1 MTIAVTPE
9 DDAPV
14 AVNDDFMVGEDSV
27 LSADLSR
34 NLLANDIDV
43 DMDALTII
51 TTPVS
56 GPSNGSVTINPD
68 GTFTYTPNADFDGTD
83 SFTYEINDGN
93 STSQADVTINVTPEN
108 DAPVAVNDDFMVGED
123 SILNADL
130 SRNLLANDIDVD
142 MDALTIITTPVSG
155 PSNGSVTINPDG
167 TFIYTPN
174 ANFNGTDSFTYE
186 ISDGN
191 STSRADVTINVTPE
205 NDAPVAVNDDFMVGE
220 DSVLSADLS
229 RNLLANDLSLIHI

>member
-14 AVNDDFMVGEDSV
+14 AVNDEFMVGEDSV

-130 SRNLLANDIDVD
+130 SKNLLANDIDVD
-142 MDALTIITTPVSG
+142 MDCLLYTS
-155 PSNGSVTINPDG
+155 PSPR
-167 TFIYTPN
+167 
-174 ANFNGTDSFTYE
+174 DS
-186 ISDGN
+186 
-191 STSRADVTINVTPE
+191 
-205 NDAPVAVNDDFMVGE
+205 
-220 DSVLSADLS
+220 
-229 RNLLANDLSLIHI
+229 